1 MQKGL
6 TKMSNKTKYLLFT
19 AFVVFCVLVLALSS
33 AINYKGLSE
42 SSAILEDSVRAQLI
56 STASAAREVIDAA
69 AFYGYNRPEDIQNS
83 AYEGQLD
90 ELRQLAVNT
99 GAAYIYALKMIDDKP
114 VFIFDTDIECEPFTE
129 YELAPVLA
137 AAFSGKDSAGI
148 SNLVDEFGSF
158 STGAVPIMRDGHVIG
173 IACVDVEDD
182 LLVAQRAS
190 AQRNF
195 WLMIG
200 MLASVLAIM
209 SALVYYMLSR
219 VKIMQDRLKRM
230 ANYDKL
236 TNLPNRQY
244 LMDTLQEMTS
254 KKAKAPF
261 ALFFIDL
268 DNFKQVNDNAGH
280 DAGDALLQN
289 IGHYLEHAQNNSKVF
304 RPGPGILNVAARIG
318 GDEFI
323 LIVPA
328 ISNQNDAEAF
338 AQELLNGFATQEID
352 RYIDKYHV
360 GLSIGIALFPFNSQ
374 DYNVLIKYADI
385 AMYHAKRAGKNCYRV
400 YEDEMTDKDEKQ

>member
-1 MQKGL
+1 MQRGL
-6 TKMSNKTKYLLFT
+6 TKMSNKIKYLLFSV
-19 AFVVFCVLVLALSS
+19 FVAFCVFIVALTSF
-33 AINYKGLSE
+33 INYKGLSE

-56 STASAAREVIDAA
+56 STASAAREVIDEN
-69 AFYGYNRPEDIQNS
+69 AFFSYKDLGSIDNS
-83 AYEGQLD
+83 FYQEQLKS
-90 ELRQLAVNT
+90 LRLLASTT
-99 GAAYIYALKMIDDKP
+99 GAKFIYALKMVDDVP
-114 VFIFDTDIECEPFTE
+114 MFVFDSDVEAEPFTE
-129 YELAPVLA
+129 YSPLAEVLQ
-137 AAFSGKDSAGI
+137 AAFDGKDAAGI
-148 SNLVDEFGSF
+148 SNLVDEWGSY
-158 STGAVPIMRDGHVIG
+158 STGAVPIMRNGRVIG

-182 LLVAQRAS
+182 LLIAQRES
-190 AQRNF
+190 AKRNF
-195 WLMIG
+195 WIMVG
-200 MLASVLAIM
+200 SLAFVLAIM
-209 SALVYYMLSR
+209 SVLVFYMLSR
-219 VKIMQDRLKRM
+219 VKTMQDRLKRM

-244 LMDTLQEMTS
+244 LMDTLQEMTH
-254 KKAKAPF
+254 KKAKQPF

-328 ISNQNDAEAF
+328 IKNQQDAEAF
-338 AQELLNGFATQEID
+338 AQELLSGFATQEID
-352 RYIDKYHV
+352 RYIAKYQV
-360 GLSIGIALFPFNSQ
+360 GLSIGIALFPYNSG

-385 AMYHAKRAGKNCYRV
+385 AMYHAKRGGKNCYRV
-400 YEDEMTDKDEKQ
+400 YEDEMSDKDEK